1 MNEKVNIQ
9 NLIELLVEKHRIT
22 PKEAEE
28 FVKTFFAVI
37 EEGLEQDKYV
47 KIKGL
52 GTFKLIGVESRGSID
67 VNTGERI
74 EIQGH
79 TKVSFTPDSALKEL
93 INRPFGHFETV
104 ILNENTVLEDTPIE
118 KAGEDE
124 LEDVSIGQNVAD
136 ESDTIS
142 EIPSEPASPLIESVI
157 ATEKVATEEDADEQQ
172 EEEGEISTTEETLKN
187 SQQKEDTDEGVLQQ
201 TDIKEN
207 KDNGLKWFMIAL
219 ACVLLAC
226 AGIVFYLYYP
236 DLQEE
241 SIPVSSEEEYTYPTV
256 TMGLQQDSIQED
268 PLKRTEDTLRIP
280 QPTTAEENPVSR
292 QQVEKKVVPE
302 EPQKV
307 VKKTTVKSQPVNP
320 DSVNYEIVG
329 TETIYTVK
337 EGETLTRISLRF
349 YGTKALWP
357 YIVKHNA
364 DVLKNPNNVTSGTTL
379 KIPKLIDR
387 KSVV

>member
-93 INRPFGHFETV
+93 INRPFGYFETV

-136 ESDTIS
+136 ELDTIS

-157 ATEKVATEEDADEQQ
+157 ATEKVATEEDADKQQ
-172 EEEGEISTTEETLKN
+172 EEEGKISTTEETLKN
-187 SQQKEDTDEGVLQQ
+187 LQQKEDTYEGVLQQ

-268 PLKRTEDTLRIP
+268 SLKRTEDTLRFP
-280 QPTTAEENPVSR
+280 QPTTAEENPASR
-292 QQVEKKVVPE
+292 QQVEKKVVSE

-329 TETIYTVK
+329 TETTYTVK

-379 KIPKLIDR
+379 KIPKLI
-387 KSVV
+387 KKQ

>member
-172 EEEGEISTTEETLKN
+172 EEEGKISTTEETLKN
-187 SQQKEDTDEGVLQQ
+187 SQQKEDTYEGVLQQ

-268 PLKRTEDTLRIP
+268 SLKRTEDTLRIP

-307 VKKTTVKSQPVNP
+307 AKKTTVKSQPVNP

-329 TETIYTVK
+329 TETTYTVK

-379 KIPKLIDR
+379 KIPKLI
-387 KSVV
+387 KKQ

>member
-172 EEEGEISTTEETLKN
+172 EEEGKISTTEETLKN
-187 SQQKEDTDEGVLQQ
+187 SQQKEDTYEGVLQQ

-268 PLKRTEDTLRIP
+268 SLKRTEDTLRIP
-280 QPTTAEENPVSR
+280 QSTTAEENPVSR

-329 TETIYTVK
+329 TETTYTVK

-379 KIPKLIDR
+379 KIPKLI
-387 KSVV
+387 KKQ

>member
-136 ESDTIS
+136 ELDTIS

-157 ATEKVATEEDADEQQ
+157 ATEKVATEEDADKQQ
-172 EEEGEISTTEETLKN
+172 EEEGKISTTEETLKN
-187 SQQKEDTDEGVLQQ
+187 SQQKEDTYEGVLQQ

-268 PLKRTEDTLRIP
+268 SLKRTEDTLRIP

-379 KIPKLIDR
+379 KIPKLI
-387 KSVV
+387 KKQ

>member
-136 ESDTIS
+136 ELDTIS

-157 ATEKVATEEDADEQQ
+157 ATEKVATEEDADKQQ
-172 EEEGEISTTEETLKN
+172 EEEGKISTTEETLKN
-187 SQQKEDTDEGVLQQ
+187 LQQKEDTYEGVLQQ

-268 PLKRTEDTLRIP
+268 SLKRTEDTLRIP

-329 TETIYTVK
+329 TETTYTVK

-379 KIPKLIDR
+379 KIPKLI
-387 KSVV
+387 KKQ

>member
-136 ESDTIS
+136 EPDTIS
-142 EIPSEPASPLIESVI
+142 EIPSESASSLTESVI

-219 ACVLLAC
+219 ACVFLAC
-226 AGIVFYLYYP
+226 VGIVFYLYYP

-268 PLKRTEDTLRIP
+268 SLKRTEDTLQIP
-280 QPTTAEENPVSR
+280 QPTTAEENPASR

-307 VKKTTVKSQPVNP
+307 VKKTTVKSQPVDP

-329 TETIYTVK
+329 TETTYTVK

-364 DVLKNPNNVTSGTTL
+364 DVLKNPNNVTSGIIL
-379 KIPKLIDR
+379 KIPKLI
-387 KSVV
+387 KKQ

>member
-136 ESDTIS
+136 ELDTIS

-268 PLKRTEDTLRIP
+268 SLKRTEDTLRIP
-280 QPTTAEENPVSR
+280 QPTTAEENPASR

-329 TETIYTVK
+329 TETTYTVK

-364 DVLKNPNNVTSGTTL
+364 DVLKNPNNVTSGITL
-379 KIPKLIDR
+379 KIPKLI
-387 KSVV
+387 KKQ

>member
-124 LEDVSIGQNVAD
+124 FEDVSIGQNVAD
-136 ESDTIS
+136 ELDTIS
-142 EIPSEPASPLIESVI
+142 KIPSEPASPLIESVI
-157 ATEKVATEEDADEQQ
+157 ATEKVATEEDADKQQ
-172 EEEGEISTTEETLKN
+172 EEEGKISTTEETLKN
-187 SQQKEDTDEGVLQQ
+187 SQQKEDTYEGVLQQ

-268 PLKRTEDTLRIP
+268 SLKRTEDTLRIP

-329 TETIYTVK
+329 TETTYTVK

-379 KIPKLIDR
+379 KIPKLI
-387 KSVV
+387 KKQ

>member
-219 ACVLLAC
+219 ACVFLVC

-268 PLKRTEDTLRIP
+268 SLKRTEDTLRIP

-329 TETIYTVK
+329 TETTYTVK

-379 KIPKLIDR
+379 KIPKLI
-387 KSVV
+387 KKQ

>member
-1 MNEKVNIQ
+1 M
-9 NLIELLVEKHRIT
+9 
-22 PKEAEE
+22 
-28 FVKTFFAVI
+28 
-37 EEGLEQDKYV
+37 
-47 KIKGL
+47 
-52 GTFKLIGVESRGSID
+52 
-67 VNTGERI
+67 
-74 EIQGH
+74 
-79 TKVSFTPDSALKEL
+79 
-93 INRPFGHFETV
+93 
-104 ILNENTVLEDTPIE
+104 EDTPIE

-142 EIPSEPASPLIESVI
+142 EIHSEPASPLIESVI

-172 EEEGEISTTEETLKN
+172 EEEGEISTTEETLKT

-219 ACVLLAC
+219 ACVFLVC

-236 DLQEE
+236 DLQEK
-241 SIPVSSEEEYTYPTV
+241 SIPVSSEEEYIYPTV
-256 TMGLQQDSIQED
+256 TMGLQQDSIQGD
-268 PLKRTEDTLRIP
+268 SLKRTEDTLRIP
-280 QPTTAEENPVSR
+280 QPTTAEENPASR
-292 QQVEKKVVPE
+292 QQVEKKVVSE

-329 TETIYTVK
+329 TETTYTVK

-379 KIPKLIDR
+379 KIPKLI
-387 KSVV
+387 KKQ

>member
-157 ATEKVATEEDADEQQ
+157 ATEKVAKEEDADEQQ

-201 TDIKEN
+201 TDIKGN

-219 ACVLLAC
+219 ACVFLVC

-268 PLKRTEDTLRIP
+268 SLKRTEDTLQIP
-280 QPTTAEENPVSR
+280 QPTTAEENPASR

-329 TETIYTVK
+329 TETTYTVK

-379 KIPKLIDR
+379 KIPKLI
-387 KSVV
+387 KKQ

>member
-79 TKVSFTPDSALKEL
+79 TKVSFTPDSVLKKL

-124 LEDVSIGQNVAD
+124 L
-136 ESDTIS
+136 DTIS

-157 ATEKVATEEDADEQQ
+157 ATEKVTTEEDADEQQ
-172 EEEGEISTTEETLKN
+172 KEEGEISATEETLKN

-268 PLKRTEDTLRIP
+268 SLKRTEDTLRIP
-280 QPTTAEENPVSR
+280 QPTIVEENPASK
-292 QQVEKKVVPE
+292 QQVEKKVVSE

-329 TETIYTVK
+329 TETTYTVK

-379 KIPKLIDR
+379 KIPKLI
-387 KSVV
+387 KKQ

>member
-136 ESDTIS
+136 ELDTIS

-157 ATEKVATEEDADEQQ
+157 ATEKVTTEEDADKQQ
-172 EEEGEISTTEETLKN
+172 EEEGKISTTEETLKN
-187 SQQKEDTDEGVLQQ
+187 SQQKEDTYEGVLQQ

-268 PLKRTEDTLRIP
+268 SLKRTEDTLRIP

-307 VKKTTVKSQPVNP
+307 VKKTTLKSQPVNP

-329 TETIYTVK
+329 TETTYTVK

-379 KIPKLIDR
+379 KIPKLI
-387 KSVV
+387 KKQ

>member
-124 LEDVSIGQNVAD
+124 FEDVSIGQNVAD
-136 ESDTIS
+136 ELDTIS
-142 EIPSEPASPLIESVI
+142 KIPSEPASPLIESVI
-157 ATEKVATEEDADEQQ
+157 ATEKVAKEEDADEQQ
-172 EEEGEISTTEETLKN
+172 EEEGKISTTEETLKN
-187 SQQKEDTDEGVLQQ
+187 SQQKEDTYEGVLQQ

-268 PLKRTEDTLRIP
+268 SLKRTEDTLRIP
-280 QPTTAEENPVSR
+280 QSTTAEENPVSR

-329 TETIYTVK
+329 TETTYTVK

-379 KIPKLIDR
+379 KIPKLI
-387 KSVV
+387 KKQ

>member
-118 KAGEDE
+118 KAGEGE

-201 TDIKEN
+201 TDIKKN

-268 PLKRTEDTLRIP
+268 SLKRTEDTLRIP
-280 QPTTAEENPVSR
+280 QSTTAEENPTSR

-307 VKKTTVKSQPVNP
+307 DKKTTVKSQPVNP

-329 TETIYTVK
+329 TETTYTVK

-379 KIPKLIDR
+379 KIPKLI
-387 KSVV
+387 KKQ

>member
-201 TDIKEN
+201 TDIKKN

-268 PLKRTEDTLRIP
+268 SLKRTEDTLRIP
-280 QPTTAEENPVSR
+280 QPTTAEENPASR

-329 TETIYTVK
+329 TETTYTVK

-379 KIPKLIDR
+379 KIPKLI
-387 KSVV
+387 KKQ

>member
-22 PKEAEE
+22 PKEAEG

-124 LEDVSIGQNVAD
+124 L
-136 ESDTIS
+136 DTIS

-157 ATEKVATEEDADEQQ
+157 ATEKVATEEDADKQQ
-172 EEEGEISTTEETLKN
+172 EEEGKISTTEETLKN
-187 SQQKEDTDEGVLQQ
+187 SQQKEDTYEGVLQQ

-256 TMGLQQDSIQED
+256 TMGLQHDSIQED
-268 PLKRTEDTLRIP
+268 SLKRTEDTLRIP
-280 QPTTAEENPVSR
+280 QPTTAEENPASR

-307 VKKTTVKSQPVNP
+307 DKKTTVKSQPVNP

-329 TETIYTVK
+329 TETTYTVK

-379 KIPKLIDR
+379 KIPKLI
-387 KSVV
+387 KKQ

>member
-187 SQQKEDTDEGVLQQ
+187 SQQKEDTYEGVLQQ

-268 PLKRTEDTLRIP
+268 SLKRTEDTLRIP

-329 TETIYTVK
+329 TETTYTVK

-379 KIPKLIDR
+379 KIPKLI
-387 KSVV
+387 KKQ

>member
-124 LEDVSIGQNVAD
+124 LEDVSIRQNVAD

-241 SIPVSSEEEYTYPTV
+241 SIPVSSEEEYAYPTV

-268 PLKRTEDTLRIP
+268 SLKRTEDTLRIP
-280 QPTTAEENPVSR
+280 QPTTAEENPASR

-329 TETIYTVK
+329 TETTYTVK

-364 DVLKNPNNVTSGTTL
+364 DVLKNPNNVTSGITL
-379 KIPKLIDR
+379 KIPKLI
-387 KSVV
+387 KKQ

>member
-124 LEDVSIGQNVAD
+124 L
-136 ESDTIS
+136 DTIS

-172 EEEGEISTTEETLKN
+172 KEEGEISTTEETLKN
-187 SQQKEDTDEGVLQQ
+187 LQQKEDTYEGVLQQ

-268 PLKRTEDTLRIP
+268 SLKRTEDTLRIP
-280 QPTTAEENPVSR
+280 QPTTAEENPASK
-292 QQVEKKVVPE
+292 QQVENKVVPE

-307 VKKTTVKSQPVNP
+307 DKKTTVKSQPVNP

-329 TETIYTVK
+329 TETTYTVK

-379 KIPKLIDR
+379 KIPKLI
-387 KSVV
+387 KKQ

>member
-124 LEDVSIGQNVAD
+124 FEDVSIGQNVAD
-136 ESDTIS
+136 ELDTIS
-142 EIPSEPASPLIESVI
+142 KIPSEPASPLIESVI
-157 ATEKVATEEDADEQQ
+157 ATEKVAKEEDADEQQ
-172 EEEGEISTTEETLKN
+172 EEEGKISTTEETLKN
-187 SQQKEDTDEGVLQQ
+187 SQQKEDTYEGVLQQ

-268 PLKRTEDTLRIP
+268 SLKRTEDTLRIP

-329 TETIYTVK
+329 TETTYTVK

-379 KIPKLIDR
+379 KIPKLI
-387 KSVV
+387 KKQ

>member
-157 ATEKVATEEDADEQQ
+157 ATEKVATEEDADKQQ
-172 EEEGEISTTEETLKN
+172 EEEGKISTTEETLKN
-187 SQQKEDTDEGVLQQ
+187 SQQKEDTYEGVLQQ
-201 TDIKEN
+201 TDIKKN

-268 PLKRTEDTLRIP
+268 SLKRTEDTLRIP

-302 EPQKV
+302 GPQKV

-329 TETIYTVK
+329 TETTYTVK

-379 KIPKLIDR
+379 KIPKLI
-387 KSVV
+387 KKQ

>member
-136 ESDTIS
+136 ELDTIS

-157 ATEKVATEEDADEQQ
+157 ATEKVATEEDADKQQ
-172 EEEGEISTTEETLKN
+172 EEEGKISTTEETLKN

-219 ACVLLAC
+219 ACVFLVC
-226 AGIVFYLYYP
+226 AGVVFYLYYP

-256 TMGLQQDSIQED
+256 TMGLQHDSIQED
-268 PLKRTEDTLRIP
+268 SLKRTEDTLRIP
-280 QPTTAEENPVSR
+280 QPTTAEENPASR

-329 TETIYTVK
+329 TETTYTVK

-379 KIPKLIDR
+379 KIPKLI
-387 KSVV
+387 KKQ

>member
-124 LEDVSIGQNVAD
+124 L
-136 ESDTIS
+136 DTIS

-157 ATEKVATEEDADEQQ
+157 ATEKVATEEDADKQQ
-172 EEEGEISTTEETLKN
+172 EEESKISTTEETLKN

-219 ACVLLAC
+219 ACVFLVC

-236 DLQEE
+236 DLQEK

-256 TMGLQQDSIQED
+256 TMGLQQDSIQGD
-268 PLKRTEDTLRIP
+268 SLKRTEDTLRIP
-280 QPTTAEENPVSR
+280 QPTIVEENPASK
-292 QQVEKKVVPE
+292 QQVENKVVPE

-329 TETIYTVK
+329 TETTYTVK

-379 KIPKLIDR
+379 KIPKLI
-387 KSVV
+387 KKQ

>member
-124 LEDVSIGQNVAD
+124 L
-136 ESDTIS
+136 DTIS

-172 EEEGEISTTEETLKN
+172 KEEGEISTTEETLKN
-187 SQQKEDTDEGVLQQ
+187 LQQKEDTYEGVLQQ

-219 ACVLLAC
+219 ACVFLVC

-268 PLKRTEDTLRIP
+268 SLKRTEDTLRIP
-280 QPTTAEENPVSR
+280 QPTTAEENPASR
-292 QQVEKKVVPE
+292 QQVEKKVVSE

-329 TETIYTVK
+329 TETTYTVK

-379 KIPKLIDR
+379 KIPKLI
-387 KSVV
+387 KKQ

>member
-136 ESDTIS
+136 ELDTIS

-157 ATEKVATEEDADEQQ
+157 ATEKVATEEDADKQQ
-172 EEEGEISTTEETLKN
+172 EEEGKISTTEETLKN
-187 SQQKEDTDEGVLQQ
+187 SQQKEDTYGGVLQQ
-201 TDIKEN
+201 TDIKKN

-268 PLKRTEDTLRIP
+268 SLKRTEDTLRIP
-280 QPTTAEENPVSR
+280 QPTTAEENPASR

-329 TETIYTVK
+329 TETTYTVK

-379 KIPKLIDR
+379 KIPKLI
-387 KSVV
+387 KKQ

>member
-124 LEDVSIGQNVAD
+124 LEDVSIRQNVAD

-268 PLKRTEDTLRIP
+268 SLKRTEDTLRIP
-280 QPTTAEENPVSR
+280 QPTTAEENPASR

-329 TETIYTVK
+329 TETTYTVK

-364 DVLKNPNNVTSGTTL
+364 DVLKNPNNVTSGITL
-379 KIPKLIDR
+379 KIPKLI
-387 KSVV
+387 KKQ

>member
-172 EEEGEISTTEETLKN
+172 EEEGKISTTEETLKN
-187 SQQKEDTDEGVLQQ
+187 SQQKEDTYEGVLQQ

-268 PLKRTEDTLRIP
+268 SLKRTEDTLRIP

-307 VKKTTVKSQPVNP
+307 VKKTTVKLQPVNP

-329 TETIYTVK
+329 TETTYTVK

-379 KIPKLIDR
+379 KIPKLI
-387 KSVV
+387 KKQ

>member
-157 ATEKVATEEDADEQQ
+157 ATEKVAKEEDADEQQ

-268 PLKRTEDTLRIP
+268 SLKRTEDTLRIP

-329 TETIYTVK
+329 TETTYTVK

-379 KIPKLIDR
+379 KIPKLI
-387 KSVV
+387 KKQ

>member
-157 ATEKVATEEDADEQQ
+157 ATEKVATEEDADKQQ
-172 EEEGEISTTEETLKN
+172 EEEGKISTTEETLKN
-187 SQQKEDTDEGVLQQ
+187 SQQKEDTYEGVLQQ

-268 PLKRTEDTLRIP
+268 SLKRTEDTLRIP
-280 QPTTAEENPVSR
+280 QPTTAEENPASR

-329 TETIYTVK
+329 TETTYTVK

-364 DVLKNPNNVTSGTTL
+364 DVLKNPNNVISGTTL
-379 KIPKLIDR
+379 KIPKLI
-387 KSVV
+387 KKQ

>member
-104 ILNENTVLEDTPIE
+104 ILNENTVLEDTPIG

-136 ESDTIS
+136 ELDTIS

-187 SQQKEDTDEGVLQQ
+187 SQQKEDTYEGVLQQ

-268 PLKRTEDTLRIP
+268 SLKRTEDTLRIP
-280 QPTTAEENPVSR
+280 QPTIAEENPVSR

-329 TETIYTVK
+329 TETTYTVK

-379 KIPKLIDR
+379 KIPKLIKR
-387 KSVV
+387 Q

>member
-136 ESDTIS
+136 ELDTIS

-157 ATEKVATEEDADEQQ
+157 ATEKVATEEDADKQQ
-172 EEEGEISTTEETLKN
+172 EEEGKISTTEETLKN
-187 SQQKEDTDEGVLQQ
+187 SQQKEDTYEGVLQQ

-268 PLKRTEDTLRIP
+268 SLKRTEDTLRIP
-280 QPTTAEENPVSR
+280 QSTTAEENPASR

-307 VKKTTVKSQPVNP
+307 DKKTT
-320 DSVNYEIVG
+320 E
-329 TETIYTVK
+329 
-337 EGETLTRISLRF
+337 
-349 YGTKALWP
+349 
-357 YIVKHNA
+357 
-364 DVLKNPNNVTSGTTL
+364 
-379 KIPKLIDR
+379 KL
-387 KSVV
+387 

>member
-124 LEDVSIGQNVAD
+124 FEDVSIGQNVAD
-136 ESDTIS
+136 ELDTIS
-142 EIPSEPASPLIESVI
+142 KIPSEPASPLIESVI
-157 ATEKVATEEDADEQQ
+157 ATEKVATEEDADKQQ
-172 EEEGEISTTEETLKN
+172 EEEGKISTTEETLKN

-219 ACVLLAC
+219 ACVFLVC

-256 TMGLQQDSIQED
+256 TMGLQQDSIQGD
-268 PLKRTEDTLRIP
+268 SLKRTEDTLRIP
-280 QPTTAEENPVSR
+280 QPTTAEENPASR

-329 TETIYTVK
+329 TETTYTVK

-379 KIPKLIDR
+379 KIPKLI
-387 KSVV
+387 KKQ

>member
-124 LEDVSIGQNVAD
+124 L
-136 ESDTIS
+136 DTIS

-172 EEEGEISTTEETLKN
+172 KEEGEISTTEETLKN
-187 SQQKEDTDEGVLQQ
+187 LQQKEDTYEGVLQQ

-268 PLKRTEDTLRIP
+268 SLKRTEDTLRIP
-280 QPTTAEENPVSR
+280 QPTTAEENPASR

-329 TETIYTVK
+329 TETTYTVK

-364 DVLKNPNNVTSGTTL
+364 DVLKNPNNVTSGTIL
-379 KIPKLIDR
+379 KIPKLI
-387 KSVV
+387 KKQ

>member
-79 TKVSFTPDSALKEL
+79 TKDSFTPDSALKEL
-93 INRPFGHFETV
+93 INRPVGNFETV

-124 LEDVSIGQNVAD
+124 L
-136 ESDTIS
+136 DTIS

-172 EEEGEISTTEETLKN
+172 KEEGEISTTEETLKN
-187 SQQKEDTDEGVLQQ
+187 LQQKEDTYEGVLQQ

-268 PLKRTEDTLRIP
+268 SLKRTEDTLRIP
-280 QPTTAEENPVSR
+280 QPTTAEENPASK
-292 QQVEKKVVPE
+292 QQVENKVVPE

-307 VKKTTVKSQPVNP
+307 DKKTTVKSQPVNP

-329 TETIYTVK
+329 TETTYTVK

-379 KIPKLIDR
+379 KIPKVI
-387 KSVV
+387 KKQ

>member
-79 TKVSFTPDSALKEL
+79 TKVSFTPDSSLKEL

-104 ILNENTVLEDTPIE
+104 ILNENTVLEDTPIG

-136 ESDTIS
+136 ELDTIS

-268 PLKRTEDTLRIP
+268 SLKRTEDTLRIP

-329 TETIYTVK
+329 TETTYTVK

-379 KIPKLIDR
+379 KIPKLI
-387 KSVV
+387 KKQ

>member
-219 ACVLLAC
+219 ACVFLVC

-268 PLKRTEDTLRIP
+268 SLKRTEDTLRIP
-280 QPTTAEENPVSR
+280 QPTTAEENPASR

-329 TETIYTVK
+329 TETTYTVK

-379 KIPKLIDR
+379 KIPKLI
-387 KSVV
+387 KKQ

>member
-124 LEDVSIGQNVAD
+124 L
-136 ESDTIS
+136 DTIS

-172 EEEGEISTTEETLKN
+172 KEEGEISTTEETLKN
-187 SQQKEDTDEGVLQQ
+187 LQQKEDTYEGVLQQ

-268 PLKRTEDTLRIP
+268 SLKRTEDTLRIP
-280 QPTTAEENPVSR
+280 QPTTAEENPASR

-302 EPQKV
+302 ESQKV

-329 TETIYTVK
+329 TETTYTVK

-379 KIPKLIDR
+379 KIPKLI
-387 KSVV
+387 KKQ

>member
-136 ESDTIS
+136 ELDTIS

-157 ATEKVATEEDADEQQ
+157 ATEKVATEEDADKQQ

-268 PLKRTEDTLRIP
+268 SLKRTEDTLRIP

-329 TETIYTVK
+329 TETTYTVK

-379 KIPKLIDR
+379 KIPKLI
-387 KSVV
+387 KKQ